1 MPGIWDMAARVS
13 TILSATTKSFP
24 KCFASILGSQVMAP
38 VDSPQAKSSIRRQAL
53 GVCIILVA
61 ITWLVFGQTIRYDF
75 VNYDDNE
82 YVYANPAITS
92 GLTLHGITHAF
103 SGRHARNWHPLTT
116 LSHMLDCQLWGVR
129 AGGHHF
135 TNVVLHTIAVV
146 LLFLVLK
153 QMTGAIWQSAF
164 VAALFA
170 IHPLRVESVAWVSE
184 RKDVLSAVFFMLTL
198 GAYARY
204 ARFPSFGRYLT
215 MSILFALGL
224 MSKPMLVTV
233 PLVLLL
239 LDYWPLQRFGGRSSI
254 KRLALEKIPL
264 FALSAAA
271 GVATLWAQQSSV
283 VPVQRLPL
291 VPRIGNG

>member
-1 MPGIWDMAARVS
+1 MAVQ
-13 TILSATTKSFP
+13 SAP
-24 KCFASILGSQVMAP
+24 K
-38 VDSPQAKSSIRRQAL
+38 AKSSARRQVL
-53 GVCIILVA
+53 GVCFFLVA

-92 GLTLHGITHAF
+92 GLTPHGIIYAF

-146 LLFLVLK
+146 LLFLALK
-153 QMTGAIWQSAF
+153 QMTSAIWQSAF

-170 IHPLRVESVAWVSE
+170 IHPLRVESVAWISE

-204 ARFPSFGRYLT
+204 ARSPSLGRYLT

-224 MSKPMLVTV
+224 LSKSMLVTV
-233 PLVLLL
+233 PFVLLL
-239 LDYWPLQRFGGRSSI
+239 LDYWPLERFAGRSST
-254 KRLALEKIPL
+254 KRLILEKIPL
-264 FALSAAA
+264 LALSAAA
-271 GVATLWAQQSSV
+271 GFVTLWAQQSSV

-291 VPRIGNG
+291 VPRIGNGLVSCVIYMKQMIWPARLA

>member
-1 MPGIWDMAARVS
+1 MAVQ
-13 TILSATTKSFP
+13 SAP
-24 KCFASILGSQVMAP
+24 K
-38 VDSPQAKSSIRRQAL
+38 AKSSARRQVF
-53 GVCIILVA
+53 GVCFFLVA

-75 VNYDDNE
+75 VNYDDND

-103 SGRHARNWHPLTT
+103 SGRHARNWHSLTT

-184 RKDVLSAVFFMLTL
+184 RKDVLAPFSSCSPSALTPAMP
-198 GAYARY
+198 G
-204 ARFPSFGRYLT
+204 FPR
-215 MSILFALGL
+215 
-224 MSKPMLVTV
+224 
-233 PLVLLL
+233 LL
-239 LDYWPLQRFGGRSSI
+239 
-254 KRLALEKIPL
+254 
-264 FALSAAA
+264 
-271 GVATLWAQQSSV
+271 AT
-283 VPVQRLPL
+283 
-291 VPRIGNG
+291 